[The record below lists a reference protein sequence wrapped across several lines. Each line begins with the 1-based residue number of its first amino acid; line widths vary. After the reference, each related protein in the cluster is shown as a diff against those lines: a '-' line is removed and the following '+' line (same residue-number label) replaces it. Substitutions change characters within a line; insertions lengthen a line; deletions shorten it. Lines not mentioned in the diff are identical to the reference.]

1 MLTDVQETFTLH
13 FYAGTLLVYEG
24 KAQGDYPVVKGP
36 KKLIAA
42 WIDQDLDSVKD
53 RIETDIYD
61 QLKRIEEDVID
72 LHSYSQFP
80 IIDR

>member
-1 MLTDVQETFTLH
+1 MFCRGVER
-13 FYAGTLLVYEG
+13 
-24 KAQGDYPVVKGP
+24 K
-36 KKLIAA
+36 
-42 WIDQDLDSVKD
+42 DLDSVKE

-61 QLKRIEEDVID
+61 QLKRIEEDIID

>member
-1 MLTDVQETFTLH
+1 MNVGGHTITSPATVSRVLNNPNYKCSV
-13 FYAGTLLVYEG
+13 EG
-24 KAQGDYPVVKGP
+24 FERK
-36 KKLIAA
+36 
-42 WIDQDLDSVKD
+42 DLDSVKD

>member
-1 MLTDVQETFTLH
+1 MNGAHADPFFEE
-13 FYAGTLLVYEG
+13 LLR
-24 KAQGDYPVVKGP
+24 VVE
-36 KKLIAA
+36 LQIHENT
-42 WIDQDLDSVKD
+42 WIDQELDSVKD